1 MSKAEI
7 FKEFTIDCAH
17 SLPNVPDGHK
27 CKNVHGHTY
36 KIRISI
42 EGELDARLGW
52 VMDFADVKAAFEPIK
67 MALDHR
73 YLNDIPGLDNPTAE
87 HIAIWIWRHLAAEL
101 KGLKEIWVF
110 ETPTSGCVYRG
121 DS

>member
-1 MSKAEI
+1 MKKVEI

-36 KIRISI
+36 RIKVVI
-42 EGELDARLGW
+42 EGELHPKYGW
-52 VMDFADVKAAFEPIK
+52 VLDFAVMKEAFHEIK
-67 MALDHR
+67 ETLDHK
-73 YLNDIPGLDNPTAE
+73 YLNDIEGLENPTAE
-87 HIAIWIWRHLAAEL
+87 IISIWVWDRLVSKLE
-101 KGLKEIWVF
+101 GLKEVWIF

-121 DS
+121 Q